1 MSLCSGF
8 NCSISPSTIA
18 LPAVCSNKIT
28 SSLIPSV
35 ATKPITS
42 VSCSRTQLG
51 AYSYVFFL
59 ANKYVFLFLF
69 VLFDFVL
76 KPYFCIFHLHIFL
89 LIFYSCV
96 SLPVS
101 PTNFYFNKLLQNSLF
116 HEQGFELPLQKGSL
130 LSSD

>member
-42 VSCSRTQLG
+42 LLAA

-89 LIFYSCV
+89 LIFYWCV